1 MSIIRFIFIQPNYV
15 SMIRTR
21 YNKVLLVAPDVFPNE
36 LLTDYKN
43 VKHITAVSG
52 IFPSIFEMNPNVIIF
67 DYDFI
72 GNDIEKVLRRIKINR
87 FYDKLKICCYKS
99 APNRKTDSLLKALGV
114 DHVFYEEDIEK
125 SPKNKSVLNSFSTM
139 FDTSI
144 MKWVASVSH

>member
-1 MSIIRFIFIQPNYV
+1 
-15 SMIRTR
+15 MIRTR
-21 YNKVLLVAPDVFPNE
+21 FRKVLLVAPDVFPDE

-43 VKHITAVSG
+43 VKHIAAISG

-99 APNRKTDSLLKALGV
+99 TPNQKTDSLLKALGV
-114 DHVFYEEDIEK
+114 DHVFYQDDIEK

-139 FDTSI
+139 FDASI

>member
-1 MSIIRFIFIQPNYV
+1 
-15 SMIRTR
+15 MIRTR
-21 YNKVLLVAPDVFPNE
+21 FRKVLLVAPDIFPDE

-87 FYDKLKICCYKS
+87 FYDKVKICCYKS
-99 APNRKTDSLLKALGV
+99 APNQKTDSLLKALGV
-114 DHVFYEEDIEK
+114 DHVFYQDDIEK

-139 FDTSI
+139 FDASI
-144 MKWVASVSH
+144 MKWVASVSN